1 MRIDDST
8 ATRRIPTVKANQALR
23 VAPPLLYTLM
33 LFVLFRTAVM
43 LPAANPGTDFTPI
56 WNAAKKYLAGEPVFN
71 SDYTIDM
78 PHYLYSPAGTV
89 LISPVGLFPS
99 EAIAR
104 VVMAYL
110 GAACVIGAIATA
122 TRMVAPR
129 WFHVIFPVA
138 VSFFFITPEPV
149 RSTLVLTNINGFL
162 LLLLVLF
169 VWFSLRLR
177 GQGVGWRGHFNRPD
191 AWLAGIIAGVAVS
204 IKPQFGVLFIVSLA
218 YAQLAVVLVAAL
230 VAVATFAFGWLTI
243 AEPELFFTNLV
254 PYLSEPRPR
263 FNSSIAGLGIVFEW
277 PDAVVY
283 VLTVL
288 MVAGTLTAIVAM
300 WRWKDI
306 DPVMFSF
313 TAIAACFA
321 GGFMASGLM
330 QFYYAIWFIPFALT
344 VCRPHSPMHWP
355 VTAAALLF
363 TIANPV
369 WPTTGHPTFD
379 EMVIHMPAFMFMALP
394 FIVAAWGAVQI
405 FKDRREPKAVVE
417 PETMRSNSSSA
428 K

>member
-1 MRIDDST
+1 MHIDDSI

-33 LFVLFRTAVM
+33 MFVLFRTALM

-56 WNAAKKYLAGEPVFN
+56 WNAARKYLAGEPVFN

-89 LISPVGLFPS
+89 LISPVGLFPN
-99 EAIAR
+99 EAMAR
-104 VVMAYL
+104 AVMAYL
-110 GAACVIGAIATA
+110 GAACVIGAIAIA

-149 RSTLVLTNINGFL
+149 RTTLVLTNINGFL

-177 GQGVGWRGHFNRPD
+177 EQHVGWLGHFNRPE
-191 AWLAGIIAGVAVS
+191 AWIAGVIAGVAVS

-218 YAQLAVVLVAAL
+218 YAQVAVVVIAAL
-230 VAVATFAFGWLTI
+230 VAAATFIFGWFTI

-263 FNSSIAGLGIVFEW
+263 FNGSIAGLGIVLEW
-277 PDAVVY
+277 PDAVVT

-288 MVAGTLTAIVAM
+288 MVAGTLAAIAAL

-306 DPVMFSF
+306 DPVMFCF
-313 TAIAACFA
+313 TAVAVCFA

-330 QFYYAIWFIPFALT
+330 QFYYAIWFIPFVLT
-344 VCRPHSPMHWP
+344 VCRRHSPMHWP
-355 VTAAALLF
+355 VTIVVLLF
-363 TIANPV
+363 TFANPV
-369 WPTTGHPTFD
+369 WPATGVEAFD
-379 EMVIHMPAFMFMALP
+379 EQPGHMPSYMFMALP
-394 FIVAAWGAVQI
+394 FVVAVWGLAV
-405 FKDRREPKAVVE
+405 R
-417 PETMRSNSSSA
+417 SSA
-428 K
+428 PGTRKRPAHSR